1 MGWRVLLHRL
11 LFSSLYSLY
20 KVTFL
25 YTFLVFAHQTM
36 VVLFFFSLFETSAGF
51 TESFQNLSNETFWT
65 RRLFVKKGR
74 GVLILERLHIC
85 SFCFLLCPLIRG
97 NLYSPE
103 YVNTEWSPLWLMNLI
118 QAQIVNCSNFGIDLS
133 YWIVPSCSNAYLS
146 MVQWPLSLW
155 EETK

>member
-1 MGWRVLLHRL
+1 MDWRVFLHRL

-20 KVTFL
+20 KVIFL

-36 VVLFFFSLFETSAGF
+36 VVLSFFSLFETSA
-51 TESFQNLSNETFWT
+51 ENFQNLSNETFWT
-65 RRLFVKKGR
+65 WRLFVKKGR
-74 GVLILERLHIC
+74 GVLILERLHVC
-85 SFCFLLCPLIRG
+85 LFCFLLCPLIRG
-97 NLYSPE
+97 NLNSPE

-146 MVQWPLSLW
+146 TVQWPLSL
-155 EETK
+155 